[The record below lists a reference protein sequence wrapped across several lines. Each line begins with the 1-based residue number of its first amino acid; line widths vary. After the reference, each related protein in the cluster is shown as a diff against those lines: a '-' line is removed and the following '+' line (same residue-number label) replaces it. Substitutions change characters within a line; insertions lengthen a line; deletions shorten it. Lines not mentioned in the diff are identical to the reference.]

1 MTPKIDIVSQQNAS
15 QYKLLFGFQI
25 GLFGFVIRIG
35 LYNWIIR
42 TTLNYSIIKFSVST
56 TYYDII
62 FSNIYNMIYS
72 IFVYTTKSFIIRE

>member
-35 LYNWIIR
+35 LYN
-42 TTLNYSIIKFSVST
+42 
-56 TYYDII
+56 
-62 FSNIYNMIYS
+62 
-72 IFVYTTKSFIIRE
+72 